1 MKRTVAVLALAF
13 ATLLS
18 QSVVLGAQKKRAYK
32 PSERRQQ
39 QQAEAEPAQA
49 ADAPA
54 GTTYEEEIEAAKAK
68 RDKDLEAAAAAET
81 NRRKLEDRKAEI
93 FAQYA
98 AIVAALRD
106 KYEQSVKDGKTPP
119 PPAQA
124 RGKARTK
131 AGRQPPPEQSES
143 AETPPAKAKERQKK
157 QPKNAAGSLE
167 DAQEKLDEENK
178 RHQARLDE
186 LNAQLQQAETS
197 GNQREVRRVR
207 KAIEKE
213 NNTYNARKTIL
224 ERKVRELGGTGTPS
238 APPAPAR

>member
-1 MKRTVAVLALAF
+1 MKRVFGILALALV
-13 ATLLS
+13 TLLS
-18 QSVVLGAQKKRAYK
+18 QSAVLGAPKKRAYK

-39 QQAEAEPAQA
+39 ADAEPAQA

-54 GTTYEEEIEAAKAK
+54 AGGTYEEEVQAAKDK
-68 RDKDLEAAAAAET
+68 RDRDLEAAAKAET
-81 NRRKLEDRKAEI
+81 DRRKLEDRKAEI

-106 KYEQSVKDGKTPP
+106 KYEQSVKDGTTPP
-119 PPAQA
+119 PAPA

-131 AGRQPPPEQSES
+131 AGRQPPSPDQP
-143 AETPPAKAKERQKK
+143 AEAPPAKAKERPKK

-178 RHQARLDE
+178 RHQGKLDE
-186 LNAQLQQAETS
+186 LNAQLKEAETS
-197 GNQREVRRVR
+197 GNQREVRRVQ

-213 NNTYNARKTIL
+213 NNRYNARKVIL
-224 ERKVRELGGTGTPS
+224 ERKVRDLGGSPAAAPTP
-238 APPAPAR
+238 AQ